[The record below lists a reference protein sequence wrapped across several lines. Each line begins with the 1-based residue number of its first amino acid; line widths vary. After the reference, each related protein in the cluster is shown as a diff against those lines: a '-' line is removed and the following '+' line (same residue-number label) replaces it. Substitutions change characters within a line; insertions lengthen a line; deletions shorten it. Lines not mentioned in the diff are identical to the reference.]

1 MFADQAAD
9 HNSEIT
15 RLARNGRKSA
25 SCFRRCAYR
34 AVSASA
40 FAASEHLVEGR
51 LECDL
56 SRSEGTLFG
65 SQQDGDCFFCL
76 PGVAFDTL
84 RGTYRQFRL
93 EIGELEKA
101 RMVWAVTAV
110 SKRQSFDLEGTY
122 SGFGAAAAV
131 GVGVTILTGGPTA
144 RSTFGRSPS
153 TDAMGLDV
161 SFGITQLHLKPAIL
175 LGHIYPQGRHE
186 TYVGFILIRRTVT
199 RTAFYKNRKT
209 REPIVSGIVL

>member
-1 MFADQAAD
+1 
-9 HNSEIT
+9 
-15 RLARNGRKSA
+15 
-25 SCFRRCAYR
+25 
-34 AVSASA
+34 
-40 FAASEHLVEGR
+40 
-51 LECDL
+51 
-56 SRSEGTLFG
+56 
-65 SQQDGDCFFCL
+65 
-76 PGVAFDTL
+76 
-84 RGTYRQFRL
+84 
-93 EIGELEKA
+93 
-101 RMVWAVTAV
+101 MVWAVTAV

-131 GVGVTILTGGPTA
+131 GVGVNILTGGPTA
-144 RSTFGRSPS
+144 RSTCGRSPS

-161 SFGITQLHLKPAIL
+161 SFGITQLHRKPAVL